1 MTIVSGSHCDQ
12 VDVCFG
18 KWSPALGYLLWGLC
32 ECAGDRG
39 DCHVLPQKEMTE
51 PRLKTFL
58 SLAVK
63 PTLLIDSPGLS

>member
-1 MTIVSGSHCDQ
+1 MVSSIGLPT
-12 VDVCFG
+12 F
-18 KWSPALGYLLWGLC
+18 LGLH

-39 DCHVLPQKEMTE
+39 DCHVLPQKEMKE

-63 PTLLIDSPGLS
+63 PTLLIDSPGLSRNSSKELIVAHFSF